1 MPDSQSVATHPGSD
15 YCAVVIRRAR
25 LATST
30 VARALAAGGLITGGL
45 LAATASGCF
54 TGSDGLFPPTKSLY
68 FPTVIA
74 VSPGR
79 TALYVA
85 NSDFDLQYN
94 GGTVQ
99 VMSIIDHDGLPGTR
113 TLAEAVAVWIQAN
126 GTPEQI
132 CASIGSTP
140 NLNKVLYPGECAPI
154 HYSPLVRSFATVG
167 AFTSG
172 MTLLPRQDGG
182 GMRLFVTVR
191 GDPSVTF
198 FDVVDDRNPA
208 AIASPCGQPFCLEC
222 DATGDEKRCAVGHR
236 LGESAV
242 TNVRGI
248 TMPTEPTGIAANP
261 QVAGDAIVVAHQTE
275 AAASLLVN
283 RWDETATVP
292 WPTLEFTLRDL
303 PDGPTQVAA
312 IPPPLLVKAAQATI
326 TYRPGFIV
334 SHNEAPTLSVLRY
347 EDDAAGAPPRPFLI
361 DADQTAVTV
370 QGEGSDTRGMAIDST
385 ERDACEALQDPT
397 DVDGLA
403 RCAEDF
409 PLRFYAATRSPA
421 ALMVGTIESVISRTE
436 DIVTSVTEFVS
447 LDELVALP
455 LGPSGVYVGNVIN
468 KLGELEKRVFIV
480 SFDARYVTSYDPLLH
495 TVEASIRTGRGPF
508 GLAFDTGVDQT
519 GALRSH
525 MYVSHFT
532 DSYLGVVDLDM
543 RRETYGQMLISLGP
557 PVQPREEQ

>member
-1 MPDSQSVATHPGSD
+1 M
-15 YCAVVIRRAR
+15 IRRAR
-25 LATST
+25 FAASA
-30 VARALAAGGLITGGL
+30 VARALAAGGLVAGGL
-45 LAATASGCF
+45 LAASASGCF
-54 TGSDGLFPPTKSLY
+54 TGSDGLFPPTESLY

-79 TALYVA
+79 TSLYVA

-99 VMSIIDHDGLPGTR
+99 VMSIVDSDGLPGSR
-113 TLAEAVAVWIQAN
+113 TLAEAVAVWVQASEVDPQV
-126 GTPEQI
+126 TTQQV
-132 CASIGSTP
+132 CASIGSVP
-140 NLNKVLYPGECAPI
+140 NMDVTMFPGLCAPI
-154 HYSPLVRSFATVG
+154 FYQPLVRDFATVG

-172 MTLLPRQDGG
+172 MTLLPRQDSA

-198 FDVVDDRNPA
+198 FDVADDRDPN
-208 AIASPCGQPFCLEC
+208 AIVSPCGQPFCLDC
-222 DATGDEKRCAVGHR
+222 DATGDERRCSVGHR
-236 LGESAV
+236 IGESSV
-242 TNVRGI
+242 TNVRGLS
-248 TMPTEPTGIAANP
+248 MPTEPTGIAANP
-261 QVAGDAIVVAHQTE
+261 QVTGDSIVVAHQTE

-283 RWDETATVP
+283 RWDAGSTVP

-303 PDGPTQVAA
+303 PEGPLQVVA

-326 TYRPGFIV
+326 TYRPGFV
-334 SHNEAPTLSVLRY
+334 VGHESAPTLSVLRY
-347 EDDAAGAPPRPFLI
+347 EDDAAGSPPRPFLI
-361 DADQTAVTV
+361 NADETAVTV
-370 QGEGSDTRGMAIDST
+370 QGEGIDTRGMAIDST

-403 RCAEDF
+403 QCAENF

-421 ALMVGTIESVISRTE
+421 ALMVGTVEVVVSRTD

-455 LGPSGVYVGNVIN
+455 LGPSGVYIGNIIN
-468 KLGELEKRVFIV
+468 KKGELEKRVFIV
-480 SFDARYVTSYDPLLH
+480 SFDSRAVTPYNPVLH
-495 TVEASIRTGRGPF
+495 EVEGVIKTGRGPF
-508 GLAFDTGVDQT
+508 GLAFDTGVDST

-532 DSYLGVVDLDM
+532 DSYLGVVDLD
-543 RRETYGQMLISLGP
+543 RRRSTYGSILISLGP
-557 PVQPREEQ
+557 PVPPREEQ

>member
-1 MPDSQSVATHPGSD
+1 M
-15 YCAVVIRRAR
+15 IRRVR
-25 LATST
+25 FATSA
-30 VARALAAGGLITGGL
+30 VARALAAGGLVAGGL
-45 LAATASGCF
+45 VAASASGCF
-54 TGSDGLFPPTKSLY
+54 TGSDGLFPPTESLY

-113 TLAEAVAVWIQAN
+113 TLAEAVAVWLQASAVDPQV
-126 GTPEQI
+126 TEQQV
-132 CASIGSTP
+132 CASIGSVP
-140 NLNKVLYPGECAPI
+140 NLNEVLFPGICAPI
-154 HYSPLVRSFATVG
+154 FYQPLVRDFATVG

-172 MTLLPRQDGG
+172 MTLVPRQDAS

-198 FDVVDDRNPA
+198 FDVADDRDPN
-208 AIASPCGQPFCLEC
+208 AISSPCGQPFCLDC
-222 DATGDEKRCAVGHR
+222 DATGDEKRCSVGHR
-236 LGESAV
+236 VGESSV
-242 TNVRGI
+242 TNVRGLA
-248 TMPTEPTGIAANP
+248 MPTEPTGIAANL
-261 QVAGDAIVVAHQTE
+261 QVTGDSIVVAHQTE

-283 RWDETATVP
+283 RWDGSTTVP

-303 PDGPTQVAA
+303 PAGPLQVVA
-312 IPPPLLVKAAQATI
+312 IPPPALVKAAQATI
-326 TYRPGFIV
+326 TYRPGFVV
-334 SHNEAPTLSVLRY
+334 SHNESPTLSVLRY
-347 EDDAAGAPPRPFLI
+347 EDDAGGTPPRPFLI
-361 DADQTAVTV
+361 DADETAVTV
-370 QGEGSDTRGMAIDST
+370 QGEGFDTRGMAIDST

-403 RCAEDF
+403 QCAENF

-421 ALMVGTIESVISRTE
+421 GLMVGTVESVVSRSD
-436 DIVTSVTEFVS
+436 DIVTSVSEFVS

-455 LGPSGVYVGNVIN
+455 LGPSGVAVGNVIN

-480 SFDARYVTSYDPLLH
+480 SFDARAITIYDPVLH
-495 TVEASIRTGRGPF
+495 KIEKSDVRTGRGPF
-508 GLAFDTGVDQT
+508 GLAFDTGLDSNGV
-519 GALRSH
+519 LRSH

-532 DSYLGVVDLDM
+532 DSYLGVFDLDM
-543 RRETYGQMLISLGP
+543 RRKTYGQILISLGP
-557 PVQPREEQ
+557 PVPPREEQ